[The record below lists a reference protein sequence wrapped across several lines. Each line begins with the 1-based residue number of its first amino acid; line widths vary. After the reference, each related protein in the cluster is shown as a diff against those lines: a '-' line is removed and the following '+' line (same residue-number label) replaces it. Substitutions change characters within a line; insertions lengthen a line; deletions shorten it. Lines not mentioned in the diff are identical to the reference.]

1 MKFLRHYS
9 PSVLQIL
16 RHTKYGNLL
25 GRRKWKF
32 ITLATVVQKPRK
44 SVRISRLS
52 LPIDGD
58 ECRKI

>member
-1 MKFLRHYS
+1 MNFLRHYS
-9 PSVLQIL
+9 PAVLQIL

-25 GRRKWKF
+25 GKRKWKF
-32 ITLATVVQKPRK
+32 ITLAMEVQKPRK

-58 ECRKI
+58 ECRRI